1 MAAVCTAV
9 RAPGRLTLDGLVSCV
24 TVVTVTL
31 GRLTPAAVAPAARR
45 GGCPTRGT
53 IPVSR
58 GAANTPPAIAP
69 PTPLTPRRRG
79 EAGPGRGLPPL
90 GGGWS
95 QNSRTALMRVPPGLQ

>member
-45 GGCPTRGT
+45 WRCATRGT
-53 IPVSR
+53 IPVSSV
-58 GAANTPPAIAP
+58 AANTPPAIAP
-69 PTPLTPRRRG
+69 PTALTPRRRG
-79 EAGPGRGLPPL
+79 AAGPGRCLPSA
-90 GGGWS
+90 GGGCAGIVGS
-95 QNSRTALMRVPPGLQ
+95 AARL